1 MKLLFPLV
9 AAVLLTACSD
19 APVVKK
25 VEKPPEPLTGREGFY
40 KTFPAAHTWSTD
52 AQPMRVRSIEMNE
65 LKADPAKAPAWEVT
79 YTSESKGRSKIFTWS
94 ALEAEGLHQGVYGA
108 QEESWRPGG
117 AEKPF
122 PVQALKIDTPDAL
135 QTAIAHSVTYF
146 KNIGTS
152 LIRSSCWNTPRATR
166 TPRGGFTGAILSRP
180 RNGACSSTP
189 RPANIRAGKFRCSV
203 RTLENTRAPSTPLVP
218 DRRAGDHSCVP
229 KLVSIQ
235 SIENPKHSQPTG
247 ITQLMFETP
256 AARPPSRSSLLNS
269 PKMADASVILQSKA
283 GRYAVSL
290 IALLL
295 AALLTVLIVH
305 FKLPRQIIGYAFLL
319 VIIGSAWW
327 GGYGPGLI
335 TTFATLLLGP
345 YLVQPSYS
353 IREARV
359 STMPQVVLISLLI
372 SRMAGVGKKLREA
385 NEKLDERVRTRTLE
399 LESANISLREREAQL
414 IAQAG
419 KLAESNADLEQ
430 FAYFASHDLQEPLR
444 MIAIYAE
451 LLEERSAPVPTPNPP
466 VMCRWFATPFAA
478 WRGAGQRSA
487 HVLARMHDDP
497 ESHAEIDPREAC
509 GSPS

>member
-1 MKLLFPLV
+1 
-9 AAVLLTACSD
+9 
-19 APVVKK
+19 
-25 VEKPPEPLTGREGFY
+25 
-40 KTFPAAHTWSTD
+40 
-52 AQPMRVRSIEMNE
+52 
-65 LKADPAKAPAWEVT
+65 
-79 YTSESKGRSKIFTWS
+79 
-94 ALEAEGLHQGVYGA
+94 
-108 QEESWRPGG
+108 
-117 AEKPF
+117 
-122 PVQALKIDTPDAL
+122 
-135 QTAIAHSVTYF
+135 
-146 KNIGTS
+146 
-152 LIRSSCWNTPRATR
+152 
-166 TPRGGFTGAILSRP
+166 
-180 RNGACSSTP
+180 
-189 RPANIRAGKFRCSV
+189 
-203 RTLENTRAPSTPLVP
+203 
-218 DRRAGDHSCVP
+218 
-229 KLVSIQ
+229 
-235 SIENPKHSQPTG
+235 
-247 ITQLMFETP
+247 MFETP

-451 LLEERSAPVPTPNPP
+451 LLEET
-466 VMCRWFATPFAA
+466 
-478 WRGAGQRSA
+478 QRSRPDA
-487 HVLARMHDDP
+487 ESSRYVQVVRDSVRRLEALVNDLLMYSRAMHDDP
-497 ESHAEIDPREAC
+497 ESHAEIDPREALRIAIVNLESQIERTGAEIVMEDLPKVTAHPGQLIQLFQNLLSNSLKYHGPEPPRITVSAIGTPGEC
-509 GSPS
+509 VFSVTDNGIGIHPDYHEKIFIPFKRLHGPQHPGSGVGLALCRRIVDRLGGKLWVESTPGRGATFRFSVPASAAKPLEQHASAAI